1 MGQKGSGIK
10 GKRLLNWAL
19 SVIEHIINLK
29 VGWSSGKRILDLIS
43 MIFLLKKDKG
53 NYFKNVLFHFAENI
67 QLEMVIQHQMND
79 SISPLAKCNNS
90 FNNKL

>member
-10 GKRLLNWAL
+10 EKRLLNWAL

-53 NYFKNVLFHFAENI
+53 NYFKNVLFHFAEYI
-67 QLEMVIQHQMND
+67 LLEMVIIHQINY
-79 SISPLAKCNNS
+79 SISPSTACNNPS
-90 FNNKL
+90 L